1 MIILHMQVT
10 NLGMTLLLCYIKH
23 CYNKL
28 CEIDKDVFL
37 FVVIVLRARAVW
49 WCIQSVE
56 KCNNL
61 KTNSYCCLE
70 QHDHHAWQYWYVS
83 CL

>member
-37 FVVIVLRARAVW
+37 FVVIVLRARAV
-49 WCIQSVE
+49 
-56 KCNNL
+56 
-61 KTNSYCCLE
+61 
-70 QHDHHAWQYWYVS
+70 
-83 CL
+83 